1 MDRRLFKCKCTC
13 GSMFDTF
20 SELAQHVRKRRSKKH
35 RLLVKR
41 EPLAKFIERGEISL
55 CSRGGAAGAQA
66 GAGRNCVTRSI

>member
-20 SELAQHVRKRRSKKH
+20 SELEQHVRKRRSKKH

-41 EPLAKFIERGEISL
+41 EWKLNYTGRLAVLLFRANRVFAPAVK
-55 CSRGGAAGAQA
+55 
-66 GAGRNCVTRSI
+66 